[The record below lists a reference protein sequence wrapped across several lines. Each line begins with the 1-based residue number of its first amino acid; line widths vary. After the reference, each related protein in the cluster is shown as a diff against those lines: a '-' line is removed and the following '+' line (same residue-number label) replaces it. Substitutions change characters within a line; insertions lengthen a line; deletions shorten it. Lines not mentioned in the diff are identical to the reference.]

1 MQFVPKCDR
10 NTQREETRLSVL
22 LPDVSE
28 LGLALELT
36 GDVPEGGKDHLAIVY
51 DCDLL
56 DEGSVLEQYSLDSMN

>member
-1 MQFVPKCDR
+1 M
-10 NTQREETRLSVL
+10 L

-36 GDVPEGGKDHLAIVY
+36 GDVPKGGKDHLAIVY

-56 DEGSVLEQYSLDSMN
+56 DEGSVLEQYSLDCMN